1 MIEVTLITGRTISQG
16 EAMEKSKLT
25 AEYRDATALCELD
38 AEDMGRLG
46 INEGDNVKVSSE
58 AGEVVVKA
66 VKTTQGP
73 HEGIAFIPM
82 GPWANAITGTGS
94 DSTGMPSFKGINV
107 KIEPAKDAKVLSALD
122 LIKEVY
128 HGD

>member
-25 AEYRDATALCELD
+25 DEYTEHVATCELD
-38 AEDMGRLG
+38 PEDMARLG
-46 INEGDNVKVSSE
+46 VKEGDNVKVSSVT
-58 AGEVVVKA
+58 GEVVVKA

-73 HEGIAFIPM
+73 HVGIAFIPL

-94 DSTGMPSFKGINV
+94 DSMGMPPFKGIDV
-107 KIEPAKDAKVLSALD
+107 KIELAKDAKVLSARE
-122 LIKEVY
+122 LIAEVY
-128 HGD
+128 HGV